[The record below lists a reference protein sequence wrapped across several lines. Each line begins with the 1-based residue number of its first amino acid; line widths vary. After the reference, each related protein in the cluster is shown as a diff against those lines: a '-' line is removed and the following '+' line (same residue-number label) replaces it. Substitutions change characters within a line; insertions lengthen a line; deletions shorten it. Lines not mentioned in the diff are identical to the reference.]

1 MTASPFTREPAH
13 MPDSYSTLR
22 LDRREDGVAA
32 VTIDHPPMNL
42 LDGALIGD
50 LNRLLDELAAADD
63 VRVVVLRSAD
73 PDYFVAHADL
83 AMIRGLPRDAAT
95 ATEVMRGIHGFME
108 RWRTLDKITI
118 AQIEGRARGG
128 GSELVLAL
136 DLRFA
141 AIGRAV
147 LSQPEVALGIIPGAG
162 GTQRLA
168 RLVGR
173 ARALEIVTGCADFDA
188 VTAERYGW
196 VNRAL
201 PPDELGPFVDALAS
215 RIASFPAHAIR
226 LAKEAIDAGAPPFD
240 DGLAAERAA
249 FAATVADPLLDARFD
264 DAIAAGVQTRDA
276 ELDLDALMGRLYR
289 P

>member
-1 MTASPFTREPAH
+1 MSQPYT
-13 MPDSYSTLR
+13 TLH
-22 LDRREDGVAA
+22 LDRRDDGVAV

-42 LDGALIGD
+42 LDAALLGE
-50 LNRLLDELAAADD
+50 LSRLQGELAGDSG
-63 VRVVVLRSAD
+63 VRVVVFRSAD

-83 AMIRGLPRDAAT
+83 AMIRGLPRDAPGASE
-95 ATEVMRGIHGFME
+95 ALRGIHGFME
-108 RWRTLDKITI
+108 RWRTLDKVTI
-118 AQIEGRARGG
+118 AQVEGRARGG

-188 VTAERYGW
+188 LTAERYGW

-201 PPDELGPFVDALAS
+201 PPDEIGPFVDALAR
-215 RIASFPAHAIR
+215 RIASFPAHAVR
-226 LAKEAIDAGAPPFD
+226 LAKQVVDAGAPSFD
-240 DGLAAERAA
+240 DALAAERAA
-249 FAATVADPLLDARFD
+249 FAETVADPQLDARFD
-264 DAIAAGVQTRDA
+264 GAMAAGLQTRDA
-276 ELDLDALMGRLYR
+276 EMDLDALMARLYR

>member
-1 MTASPFTREPAH
+1 
-13 MPDSYSTLR
+13 MPDPYTTLHV
-22 LDRREDGVAA
+22 DRDGGIAV

-42 LDGALIGD
+42 LDAALVTD
-50 LNRLLDELAAADD
+50 LNGLQAELAADD
-63 VRVVVLRSAD
+63 GLRVVVFRSAD
-73 PDYFVAHADL
+73 PEYFVAHADL

-95 ATEVMRGIHGFME
+95 ATEAMRGIHGFME
-108 RWRTLDKITI
+108 RWRTLDKVTI
-118 AQIEGRARGG
+118 AQLEGRARGG

-188 VTAERYGW
+188 LMAERYGW

-201 PPDELGPFVDALAS
+201 PADEIGPFVDALAR
-215 RIASFPAHAIR
+215 RIASFPPHAIR
-226 LAKEAIDAGAPPFD
+226 LAKQAVDAGAASFE

-249 FAATVADPLLDARFD
+249 FAATVADPDLDARFD
-264 DAIAAGVQTRDA
+264 DALAVGLQTRDA
-276 ELDLDALMGRLYR
+276 ELDLDALLDAFRGR
-289 P
+289 